1 MKKKLK
7 LYSRLET
14 LKKKEIIKEQYQ
26 SNLISKEILKADGL
40 IEKIDI
46 IISENS
52 MKNNDKYLSAAVYK
66 NKSNLLST
74 LNNQKYV
81 AENKKEFLEDQKK
94 IFDLNIAKISNDKK
108 IVKEKY
114 KQKLN
119 EYREEIEDK
128 NHINFKKKSS

>member
-1 MKKKLK
+1 M
-7 LYSRLET
+7 
-14 LKKKEIIKEQYQ
+14 IKEQYQ

-128 NHINFKKKSS
+128 NYINFKKKSS

>member
-1 MKKKLK
+1 M
-7 LYSRLET
+7 YSRLET

-119 EYREEIEDK
+119 EYREEIENK
-128 NHINFKKKSS
+128 NHINFKKKLS

>member
-1 MKKKLK
+1 M
-7 LYSRLET
+7 ET
-14 LKKKEIIKEQYQ
+14 LKKKEIIKEQFQ
-26 SNLISKEILKADGL
+26 SNLISKEILKSDGL

>member
-26 SNLISKEILKADGL
+26 SNLISKEILKSDGL

-128 NHINFKKKSS
+128 NYINFKKKSS

>member
-1 MKKKLK
+1 M
-7 LYSRLET
+7 ET

-52 MKNNDKYLSAAVYK
+52 MKNNDKFLSAAVYK

>member
-1 MKKKLK
+1 M
-7 LYSRLET
+7 YSRLET

-26 SNLISKEILKADGL
+26 SNLISKEILKSDGL

-119 EYREEIEDK
+119 EYREEIENK
-128 NHINFKKKSS
+128 NHINLKKKSS

>member
-14 LKKKEIIKEQYQ
+14 LKKKEMIKEQHQ

-119 EYREEIEDK
+119 QYREEIEDK
-128 NHINFKKKSS
+128 NYINFKKKSS